1 MIRKI
6 SLTLIFVV
14 LSGCS
19 STFNTSHVMLGE
31 ARTPTTASEIKIY
44 TTPPAKYTEIAIV
57 AGTNSGSLTI
67 SEQAKTDYVIGNLK
81 EQAAKLGA
89 NGIILQQFSDQA
101 VNVPIATYN
110 GTQITTTSTTGFLKK
125 GSGIAIFVERQK

>member
-1 MIRKI
+1 
-6 SLTLIFVV
+6 
-14 LSGCS
+14 
-19 STFNTSHVMLGE
+19 MLGE

-67 SEQAKTDYVIGNLK
+67 TEQAKTDYVIGNLK